1 MQDRFINFIRDNN
14 LTTPDDSILLGVSG
28 GIDSMAML
36 HLFLKSGFKI
46 AVAHC
51 NFGLRADESD
61 GDEQFVKYYCLM
73 NGIVCHSIKFDTNEY
88 ALENKLSIQV
98 AAREL
103 RYAYFEEICKEYK
116 YTKVAIAHNLNDTAE
131 TVLINL
137 CRGTGIKGVAGI
149 KVMNGNII
157 RPLLFAT
164 RIEIENFAKNHDVKF
179 REDSSNSTT
188 KYKRNFIRHK
198 IIPELRYLNPS
209 VDRAIADTANHLQE
223 AVWLVEEQLG
233 RIREVVISKKDE
245 DILFS
250 IEALKKERSAR
261 FFLVEEL
268 NQFGFSPSMAS
279 AVIELLNAEPGRR
292 VESSTHTLY
301 KDREFLILTSKKV
314 KDDTEILISENTK
327 SIASPIKLKVETFG
341 YISDL
346 KIEKDPDIALLD
358 YNKLQFPLKLRIW
371 QPGDKFIPFGMSGFK
386 KISDFLVDIKVPMH
400 QKNNVYVIVS
410 GDDIVWVVGYRIDNR
425 FRIHEQTQNIIKL
438 SLE

>member
-1 MQDRFINFIRDNN
+1 MQDRFINFIRENN
-14 LTTPDDSILLGVSG
+14 LTTPNDSVLLGVSS

-36 HLFLKSGFKI
+36 HLFQKSGFKI

-51 NFGLRADESD
+51 NFGLRGDESD

-73 NGIVCHSIKFDTNEY
+73 NGIICHSIKFDTNKY
-88 ALENKLSIQV
+88 ASENKLSIQV

-103 RYAYFEEICKEYK
+103 RYAYFEEICKEHK
-116 YTKVAIAHNLNDTAE
+116 YTKVAIAHNLNDTVE
-131 TVLINL
+131 TVLLNL
-137 CRGTGIKGVAGI
+137 SRGTGIKGVAGI

-164 RIEIENFAKNHDVKF
+164 RSEIEAFTIKHDIKF

-223 AVWLVEEQLG
+223 AVWLVEEQLD
-233 RIREVVISKKDE
+233 RIRQAVVSRKGE

-279 AVIELLNAEPGRR
+279 TVIELLDSESGRR
-292 VESSTHTLY
+292 VESSSHTLY
-301 KDREFLILTSKKV
+301 KDREFLILTPKKA
-314 KDDTEILISENTK
+314 KDDDVVQIDTNTNSIS
-327 SIASPIKLKVETFG
+327 SPIKLKVEV
-341 YISDL
+341 IDVSNIV
-346 KIEKDPDIALLD
+346 IEKDPDIALID
-358 YNKLQFPLKLRIW
+358 YAKLKFPLTLRVW
-371 QPGDKFIPFGMSGFK
+371 QPGEKFIPFGMNGFK

-400 QKNNVYVIVS
+400 QKSNVYVLVS
-410 GDDIVWVVGYRIDNR
+410 GDEIVWVVGYRIDNR
-425 FRIHEQTQNIIKL
+425 YKIDEESSRVLKIKIL
-438 SLE
+438 

>member
-1 MQDRFINFIRDNN
+1 MQDRFINFIRENN

-28 GIDSMAML
+28 GIDSMVML

-51 NFGLRADESD
+51 NFSLRADESD

-88 ALENKLSIQV
+88 AAENKLSIQV

-157 RPLLFAT
+157 RPLIFAT
-164 RIEIENFAKNHDVKF
+164 RIEIEDFAKSHDVKY

-223 AVWLVEEQLG
+223 AVWLVEEQLD
-233 RIREVVISKKDE
+233 RIRDVVISKQGE
-245 DILFS
+245 DTLFS
-250 IEALKKERSAR
+250 VEALKKERSAR

-279 AVIELLNAEPGRR
+279 AVVELLNAESGRR
-292 VESSTHTLY
+292 VESSTHILY

-314 KDDTEILISENTK
+314 KDDSEILISEDTK
-327 SIASPIKLKVETFG
+327 LISSPIKLKIETLDD
-341 YISDL
+341 ISDV

-358 YNKLQFPLKLRIW
+358 CSKLQFPLKIRVW
-371 QPGDKFIPFGMSGFK
+371 QPGDKFIPFGMTGFK
-386 KISDFLVDIKVPMH
+386 KISDFLVDIKVPLH
-400 QKNNVYVIVS
+400 QKNNVYVLLS
-410 GDDIVWVVGYRIDNR
+410 GDDIAWVIGYRIDNR
-425 FRIHEQTQNIIKL
+425 FRIDEQTSNVIKF
-438 SLE
+438 SLT

>member
-1 MQDRFINFIRDNN
+1 M
-14 LTTPDDSILLGVSG
+14 V
-28 GIDSMAML
+28 ML
-36 HLFLKSGFKI
+36 HLFRKCGFNI

-51 NFGLRADESD
+51 NFGLRGEESD

-73 NGIVCHSIKFDTNEY
+73 NGIVCHSIKFDTHEY
-88 ALENKLSIQV
+88 ATENKLSIQL

-103 RYAYFEEICKEYK
+103 RYDFFREVCKENK

-137 CRGTGIKGVAGI
+137 SRGTGIKGIAGI
-149 KVMNGNII
+149 KMVNGNII

-164 RIEIENFAKNHDVKF
+164 RVEIEDFAKKHDIKF

-223 AVWLVEEQLG
+223 AVWLVEEQLD
-233 RIREVVISKKDE
+233 RIRQVVVSTKGD
-245 DILFS
+245 DVLFS
-250 IEALKKERSAR
+250 IEELKKERSVR

-268 NQFGFSPSMAS
+268 GQFGFTPSMAS
-279 AVIELLNAEPGRR
+279 AVIELLNSESGRR
-292 VESSTHTLY
+292 VESSSHTLY
-301 KDREFLILTSKKV
+301 KDRAFLILTPKQAKE
-314 KDDTEILISENTK
+314 DDVIQVDADTK
-327 SIASPIKLKVETFG
+327 SISSPIKLKVEVINDTSS
-341 YISDL
+341 IV
-346 KIEKDPDIALLD
+346 IEKDPDIALLD
-358 YNKLQFPLKLRIW
+358 YTILKFPLTLRVW

-400 QKNNVYVIVS
+400 QKSNVYVLVS
-410 GDDIVWVVGYRIDNR
+410 GDDIVWVVGYRVDNR
-425 FRIHEQTQNIIKL
+425 YRIDSTTNSAVKF
-438 SLE
+438 SLLG

>member
-1 MQDRFINFIRDNN
+1 MQDRFINFIRENN

-28 GIDSMAML
+28 GIDSMVML
-36 HLFLKSGFKI
+36 QLFLKSGFKI

-88 ALENKLSIQV
+88 AAENKLSIQV

-157 RPLLFAT
+157 RPLIFAT
-164 RIEIENFAKNHDVKF
+164 RIEIEDFAKSHDVKY

-223 AVWLVEEQLG
+223 AVWLVEEQLA
-233 RIREVVISKKDE
+233 RIRDVVISKQGE
-245 DILFS
+245 DTLFS
-250 IEALKKERSAR
+250 VEALKKERSAR

-279 AVIELLNAEPGRR
+279 AVVELLNAESGRR

-314 KDDTEILISENTK
+314 KDDSEILISEDTK
-327 SIASPIKLKVETFG
+327 SISSPVKLKIETLG
-341 YISDL
+341 DISDV

-358 YNKLQFPLKLRIW
+358 CSKLQFPLKIRIW
-371 QPGDKFIPFGMSGFK
+371 HPGDKFIPFGMSGYK
-386 KISDFLVDIKVPMH
+386 KISDFLVDIKVPLH
-400 QKNNVYVIVS
+400 QKNNVYVLLS
-410 GDDIVWVVGYRIDNR
+410 GDDIAWVIGYRIDNR
-425 FRIHEQTQNIIKL
+425 FRIDEQTSNVIKF
-438 SLE
+438 SLT

>member
-1 MQDRFINFIRDNN
+1 MQDRFINFIRENN
-14 LTTPDDSILLGVSG
+14 LTTPNDSILLGVSG

-36 HLFLKSGFKI
+36 HLFQKSGFSI

-51 NFGLRADESD
+51 NFGLRGDESD

-88 ALENKLSIQV
+88 ASENKLSIQV

-103 RYAYFEEICKEYK
+103 RYDYFEEICKEHK
-116 YTKVAIAHNLNDTAE
+116 YTKVAIAHNLNDTVE
-131 TVLINL
+131 TVLLNL
-137 CRGTGIKGVAGI
+137 SRGTGIKGVAGI

-164 RIEIENFAKNHDVKF
+164 RSEIEAFTIKHDIKF

-223 AVWLVEEQLG
+223 AVWLVEEQLD
-233 RIREVVISKKDE
+233 RIRQAVVSRKGE

-250 IEALKKERSAR
+250 TEALKKERSAR

-279 AVIELLNAEPGRR
+279 AVVELLNSESGRR
-292 VESSTHTLY
+292 VESSSHTLY
-301 KDREFLILTSKKV
+301 KDREFLILTPKKA
-314 KDDTEILISENTK
+314 KDDDVVQIDTNTNSIS
-327 SIASPIKLKVETFG
+327 SPIKLKVEV
-341 YISDL
+341 IDVSNIV
-346 KIEKDPDIALLD
+346 IEKDPDIALID
-358 YNKLQFPLKLRIW
+358 YAKLKFPLTLRVW
-371 QPGDKFIPFGMSGFK
+371 QPGEKFIPFGMNGFK

-400 QKNNVYVIVS
+400 EKNNVYVLVS
-410 GDDIVWVVGYRIDNR
+410 GDEIVWVVGYRIDNR
-425 FRIHEQTQNIIKL
+425 FKIDEKSSSVLKIKIL
-438 SLE
+438 

>member
-1 MQDRFINFIRDNN
+1 MQDRFINFIRENN

-28 GIDSMAML
+28 GIDSMVML
-36 HLFLKSGFKI
+36 QLFLKSGFKI

-88 ALENKLSIQV
+88 AAENKLSIQV

-157 RPLLFAT
+157 RPLIFAT
-164 RIEIENFAKNHDVKF
+164 RIEIEDFAKSHDVKY

-223 AVWLVEEQLG
+223 AVWLVEEQLD
-233 RIREVVISKKDE
+233 RIRDVVISKQGE
-245 DILFS
+245 DTLFS
-250 IEALKKERSAR
+250 VEALKKERSAR

-279 AVIELLNAEPGRR
+279 AVIELLNAESGRR

-314 KDDTEILISENTK
+314 KDDSEILISEDTK
-327 SIASPIKLKVETFG
+327 SILSPVKLKIETLG
-341 YISDL
+341 DISDV

-358 YNKLQFPLKLRIW
+358 CSKLQFPLKIRIW
-371 QPGDKFIPFGMSGFK
+371 HPGDKFIPFGMSGYK
-386 KISDFLVDIKVPMH
+386 KISDFLVDIKVPLH
-400 QKNNVYVIVS
+400 QKNNVYVLLS
-410 GDDIVWVVGYRIDNR
+410 GDDIAWVIGYRIDNR
-425 FRIHEQTQNIIKL
+425 FRIDEQTSNVIKF
-438 SLE
+438 SLT

>member
-1 MQDRFINFIRDNN
+1 MQDRFINFIRENN

-28 GIDSMAML
+28 GIDSMVML

-46 AVAHC
+46 EVAHC

-88 ALENKLSIQV
+88 AAENKLSIQV

-157 RPLLFAT
+157 RPLIFAT
-164 RIEIENFAKNHDVKF
+164 RIEIEDFAKSHDVKY

-223 AVWLVEEQLG
+223 AVWLVEEQLD
-233 RIREVVISKKDE
+233 RIRDVVISKQGE
-245 DILFS
+245 DTLFS
-250 IEALKKERSAR
+250 VEALKKERSAR

-279 AVIELLNAEPGRR
+279 AVVELLNAESGRR

-314 KDDTEILISENTK
+314 KDDSEILISEDTK
-327 SIASPIKLKVETFG
+327 SILSPVKLKIETLG
-341 YISDL
+341 DISDV

-358 YNKLQFPLKLRIW
+358 CSKLQFPLKIRIW
-371 QPGDKFIPFGMSGFK
+371 HPGDKFIPFGMSGYK
-386 KISDFLVDIKVPMH
+386 KISDFLVDIKVPLH
-400 QKNNVYVIVS
+400 QKNNVYVLLS
-410 GDDIVWVVGYRIDNR
+410 GDDIAWVIGYRIDNR
-425 FRIHEQTQNIIKL
+425 FRIDEQTSNVIKF
-438 SLE
+438 SLT

>member
-1 MQDRFINFIRDNN
+1 MQNRFINFIRENN

-28 GIDSMAML
+28 GIDSMVML

-73 NGIVCHSIKFDTNEY
+73 NGIAFHSIKFDTNEY

-149 KVMNGNII
+149 KVINGNII

-164 RIEIENFAKNHDVKF
+164 RTEIEDFAKSHDVKY

-188 KYKRNFIRHK
+188 KYKRNFMRHK

-209 VDRAIADTANHLQE
+209 VDRAIADTASHLQE

-233 RIREVVISKKDE
+233 RIREVVISKKGE

-250 IEALKKERSAR
+250 IGALKKERSAR

-279 AVIELLNAEPGRR
+279 AVVELLNAEPGRR

-314 KDDTEILISENTK
+314 KDDTEILISEGTK
-327 SIASPIKLKVETFG
+327 SISGSVKLKVEILG
-341 YISDL
+341 GDSDFM
-346 KIEKDPDIALLD
+346 IEKDPDIALLD
-358 YNKLQFPLKLRIW
+358 YSKLKFPLTLRVW
-371 QPGDKFIPFGMSGFK
+371 QTGDKFIPFGMSGYK

-425 FRIHEQTQNIIKL
+425 FRIQEQTKNIIKL
-438 SLE
+438 SLK

>member
-1 MQDRFINFIRDNN
+1 MQDRFINFIRENN

-28 GIDSMAML
+28 GIDSMVML
-36 HLFLKSGFKI
+36 QLFLKSGFKI

-88 ALENKLSIQV
+88 AAENKLSIQV

-157 RPLLFAT
+157 RPLIFAT
-164 RIEIENFAKNHDVKF
+164 RIEIEDFAKSHDVKY

-223 AVWLVEEQLG
+223 AVWLVEEQLD
-233 RIREVVISKKDE
+233 RIRDVVISTQGE
-245 DILFS
+245 DTLFS
-250 IEALKKERSAR
+250 VEALKKERSAR

-279 AVIELLNAEPGRR
+279 AVIELLNAESGRR

-314 KDDTEILISENTK
+314 KDDSEILISEDTK
-327 SIASPIKLKVETFG
+327 SISSPVKLKIETLG
-341 YISDL
+341 DISDV

-358 YNKLQFPLKLRIW
+358 CSKLQFPLKIRIW
-371 QPGDKFIPFGMSGFK
+371 QPGDKFMPFGMSGYK
-386 KISDFLVDIKVPMH
+386 KISDFLVDIKVSLH
-400 QKNNVYVIVS
+400 QKNNVYVLLS
-410 GDDIVWVVGYRIDNR
+410 GDDIAWVIGYRIDNR
-425 FRIHEQTQNIIKL
+425 FRIDEQTSNVIKF
-438 SLE
+438 SLT

>member
-1 MQDRFINFIRDNN
+1 MQDRFINFIRENN

-28 GIDSMAML
+28 GIDSMVML
-36 HLFLKSGFKI
+36 QLFLKSGFKI

-88 ALENKLSIQV
+88 AAENKLSIQV

-157 RPLLFAT
+157 RPLIFAT
-164 RIEIENFAKNHDVKF
+164 RIEIEDFAKSHDVKY

-223 AVWLVEEQLG
+223 AVWLVEEQLA
-233 RIREVVISKKDE
+233 RIRDVVISKQGE
-245 DILFS
+245 DTLFS
-250 IEALKKERSAR
+250 VEALKKERSAR

-279 AVIELLNAEPGRR
+279 AVIELLNAESGRR

-314 KDDTEILISENTK
+314 KDDSEILISEDTK
-327 SIASPIKLKVETFG
+327 SILSPVKLKIETLG
-341 YISDL
+341 DISDV

-358 YNKLQFPLKLRIW
+358 CSKLQFPLKIRIW
-371 QPGDKFIPFGMSGFK
+371 HPGDKFIPFGMSGYK
-386 KISDFLVDIKVPMH
+386 KISDFLVDIKVPLH
-400 QKNNVYVIVS
+400 QKNNVYVLLS
-410 GDDIVWVVGYRIDNR
+410 GDDIAWVIGYRIDNR
-425 FRIHEQTQNIIKL
+425 FRIDEQTSNVIKF
-438 SLE
+438 SLT

>member
-1 MQDRFINFIRDNN
+1 MQDRFINFIRENN

-28 GIDSMAML
+28 GIDSMVML
-36 HLFLKSGFKI
+36 QLFLKSGFKI

-88 ALENKLSIQV
+88 AAENKLSIQV

-157 RPLLFAT
+157 RPLIFAT
-164 RIEIENFAKNHDVKF
+164 RIEIEDFAKSHDVKY

-223 AVWLVEEQLG
+223 AVWLVEEQLD
-233 RIREVVISKKDE
+233 RIRDVVISKQGE
-245 DILFS
+245 DTLFS
-250 IEALKKERSAR
+250 VEALKKERSAR

-279 AVIELLNAEPGRR
+279 AVIELLNAESGRR

-314 KDDTEILISENTK
+314 KDDSETLISEDTK
-327 SIASPIKLKVETFG
+327 SISSPVKLKIETLG
-341 YISDL
+341 DISDV

-358 YNKLQFPLKLRIW
+358 CSKLQFPLKIRIW
-371 QPGDKFIPFGMSGFK
+371 QPGDKFIPFGMSGYK
-386 KISDFLVDIKVPMH
+386 KISDFLVDIKVPLH
-400 QKNNVYVIVS
+400 QKNNVYVLVS
-410 GDDIVWVVGYRIDNR
+410 GDDIAWVIGYRIDNR
-425 FRIHEQTQNIIKL
+425 FRIDEQTSNVIKF
-438 SLE
+438 SLT

>member
-1 MQDRFINFIRDNN
+1 MQDRFINFIRENN

-28 GIDSMAML
+28 GIDSMVML
-36 HLFLKSGFKI
+36 YLFLKSGFKI

-88 ALENKLSIQV
+88 AAENKLSIQV

-103 RYAYFEEICKEYK
+103 RYAYFEEICREYK

-137 CRGTGIKGVAGI
+137 FRGTGIKGVAGI

-164 RIEIENFAKNHDVKF
+164 RTEIEDFGKSHDVKY

-209 VDRAIADTANHLQE
+209 VDRAIADTANHMQE

-233 RIREVVISKKDE
+233 RIREVVISKQGE
-245 DILFS
+245 DTLFS
-250 IEALKKERSAR
+250 VEALKKERSAR

-279 AVIELLNAEPGRR
+279 AVIELLNAEPGRK

-301 KDREFLILTSKKV
+301 KDRAFLILTSKKV
-314 KDDTEILISENTK
+314 KDDTEFFISKDTT
-327 SIASPIKLKVETFG
+327 SIASPVKLKIETFG
-341 YISDL
+341 DVSDL

-358 YNKLQFPLKLRIW
+358 YSMLQFPLKLRIW
-371 QPGDKFIPFGMSGFK
+371 QPGDKFIPFGMSGYK

-400 QKNNVYVIVS
+400 QKNNVYVLVS

-425 FRIHEQTQNIIKL
+425 FRIDEQTKNIVKL
-438 SLE
+438 SLK

>member
-1 MQDRFINFIRDNN
+1 MQDRFINFIRENN

-28 GIDSMAML
+28 GIDSMVML
-36 HLFLKSGFKI
+36 QLFLKSGFKI

-88 ALENKLSIQV
+88 AAENKLSIQV

-157 RPLLFAT
+157 RPLIFAT
-164 RIEIENFAKNHDVKF
+164 RIEIEDFAKSHDVKY

-223 AVWLVEEQLG
+223 AVWLVEEQLD
-233 RIREVVISKKDE
+233 RIRDVVISKQGE
-245 DILFS
+245 DTLFS
-250 IEALKKERSAR
+250 VEALKKERSAR

-279 AVIELLNAEPGRR
+279 AVVELLNAESGRR

-314 KDDTEILISENTK
+314 KDDSEILISEDTK
-327 SIASPIKLKVETFG
+327 SILSPVKLKIETLG
-341 YISDL
+341 DISDV

-358 YNKLQFPLKLRIW
+358 CSKLQFPLKIRIW
-371 QPGDKFIPFGMSGFK
+371 QPGDKFMPFGMSGYK
-386 KISDFLVDIKVPMH
+386 KISDFLVDIKVSLH
-400 QKNNVYVIVS
+400 QKNNVYVLLS
-410 GDDIVWVVGYRIDNR
+410 GDDIAWVIGYRIDNR
-425 FRIHEQTQNIIKL
+425 FRIDEQTSNVIKF
-438 SLE
+438 SLT

>member
-1 MQDRFINFIRDNN
+1 MQDRFINFIRENN
-14 LTTPDDSILLGVSG
+14 LTTPNDSILLGVSG

-36 HLFLKSGFKI
+36 HLFQKSGFNI

-51 NFGLRADESD
+51 NFGLRGDESD

-88 ALENKLSIQV
+88 ASENKLSIQV

-103 RYAYFEEICKEYK
+103 RYDYFEEICKEHK
-116 YTKVAIAHNLNDTAE
+116 YTKVAIAHNLNDTVE
-131 TVLINL
+131 TVLLNL
-137 CRGTGIKGVAGI
+137 SRGTGIKGVAGI

-164 RIEIENFAKNHDVKF
+164 RSEIEAFTIKHYIKF

-223 AVWLVEEQLG
+223 AVWLVEEQLD
-233 RIREVVISKKDE
+233 RIRQAVVSRKGA

-250 IEALKKERSAR
+250 TEALKKERSAR

-279 AVIELLNAEPGRR
+279 AVVELLNSVSGRR
-292 VESSTHTLY
+292 VESSSHTLY
-301 KDREFLILTSKKV
+301 KDREFLILTPKKA
-314 KDDTEILISENTK
+314 KDDDVVQIDADTK
-327 SIASPIKLKVETFG
+327 SISSPINLKVEVINDTSS
-341 YISDL
+341 IV
-346 KIEKDPDIALLD
+346 IEKDPDIALID
-358 YNKLQFPLKLRIW
+358 YAKLKFPLTLRVW
-371 QPGDKFIPFGMSGFK
+371 QPGDKFIPFGMMGFK

-400 QKNNVYVIVS
+400 EKNNVYVLVS
-410 GDDIVWVVGYRIDNR
+410 GDEIVWVVGYRIDNR
-425 FRIHEQTQNIIKL
+425 FKIDEKSSSVLKIKIL
-438 SLE
+438 

>member
-1 MQDRFINFIRDNN
+1 MQDRFINFIRENN

-28 GIDSMAML
+28 GIDSMVML

-61 GDEQFVKYYCLM
+61 ADEQFVKYYCLM

-88 ALENKLSIQV
+88 AAENKLSIQV

-103 RYAYFEEICKEYK
+103 RYAYFEEMCKEYK

-157 RPLLFAT
+157 RPLIFAT
-164 RIEIENFAKNHDVKF
+164 RIEIEDFAKRHDVKY

-223 AVWLVEEQLG
+223 AVWLVEEQLA
-233 RIREVVISKKDE
+233 RIRDVVISKQGE
-245 DILFS
+245 DTLFS
-250 IEALKKERSAR
+250 VEALKKERSAQ

-279 AVIELLNAEPGRR
+279 TVIELLNAESGRR
-292 VESSTHTLY
+292 VESSTHILY
-301 KDREFLILTSKKV
+301 KDREFLILTPKKE
-314 KDDTEILISENTK
+314 KDDSEILILEKTK
-327 SIASPIKLKVETFG
+327 SISSPVKLKVETFG
-341 YISDL
+341 DISDV
-346 KIEKDPDIALLD
+346 KIEKDPNIALLD
-358 YNKLQFPLKLRIW
+358 CSKLQFPLKIRIW
-371 QPGDKFIPFGMSGFK
+371 QPGDKFIPFGMTGFK

-400 QKNNVYVIVS
+400 QKNNVYVLVS
-410 GDDIVWVVGYRIDNR
+410 GDDIAWVIGYRVDNR
-425 FRIHEQTQNIIKL
+425 FRVDGQTIKL
-438 SLE
+438 IRFSLG